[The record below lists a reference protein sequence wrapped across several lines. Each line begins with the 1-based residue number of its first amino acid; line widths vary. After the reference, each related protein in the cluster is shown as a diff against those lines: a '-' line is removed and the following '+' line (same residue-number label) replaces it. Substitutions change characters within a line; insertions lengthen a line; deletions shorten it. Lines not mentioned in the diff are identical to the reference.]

1 MKQWRKTLADRV
13 RVRRENEVRC
23 PSCGCADAAKLRRYP
38 QRDDRHA
45 WDVRC
50 LNCNA
55 TWVHRE
61 TYDAAEAG
69 VPVPARR
76 GARKRRR

>member
-1 MKQWRKTLADRV
+1 VKQWRKTLADRS
-13 RVRRENEVRC
+13 RVRREHEFRC
-23 PSCGCADAAKLRRYP
+23 HACGCADDAKLRRYP
-38 QRDDRHA
+38 KRDDRFA

-50 LNCNA
+50 LACHA

-61 TYDAAEAG
+61 TSVAAEAG

-76 GARKRRR
+76 GAKKRRR